1 LAPRASLHDERSA
14 LFQQARLEVG
24 LTRTLGKIV
33 VTGAGGFIGRALC
46 ARLKRTGVA
55 YVGAVRTLDPRF
67 ADPEFVAL
75 GDFAAADWDGVL
87 AGADAV
93 VHLAGRAHVPLGA
106 ASDAAT
112 LYVLGNVHVT
122 RRLAE
127 AAARAH
133 VRRIVFASSAKVY
146 GETTRPGRPFGPDD
160 IAAPQDPY
168 ARSKAEAESVLRAV
182 CSEHGVEAVI
192 LRMPLTYG
200 PGVRGNFLALLEA
213 VARERRLP
221 LAGIDNRRSLLY
233 QGNAVSAIEA
243 ALRAPALAGTTLP
256 VADAQSVSTP
266 ELVRKLAAALRVRAR
281 IFRVPAAALRG
292 MSSLVGRR
300 ADLQRLL
307 GSLEVDSSR
316 FRELARWSP
325 PYSLD
330 EGLAATAAWWRMRAT
345 L

>member
-1 LAPRASLHDERSA
+1 
-14 LFQQARLEVG
+14 VK
-24 LTRTLGKIV
+24 LGKIV

-46 ARLKRTGVA
+46 ARLKRTGA
-55 YVGAVRTLDPRF
+55 EYLGAVRALDSPPG
-67 ADPEFVAL
+67 ADSNIVAL

-93 VHLAGRAHVPLGA
+93 VHLAGRAHVPRA
-106 ASDAAT
+106 SSSDAAT
-112 LYVLGNVHVT
+112 LCVVANVHVT

-133 VRRIVFASSAKVY
+133 VRRIVFASSVKVY
-146 GETTRPGRPFGPDD
+146 GEATRPGRPFSPED
-160 IAAPQDPY
+160 IAAPQDAY

-182 CSEHGVEAVI
+182 CGENGIEAVI
-192 LRMPLTYG
+192 LRLPLSYG

-221 LAGIDNRRSLLY
+221 FAGIDNRRSLLY

-243 ALRAPALAGTTLP
+243 ALRVPELAGTTLP
-256 VADAQSVSTP
+256 VADRQSVSTS
-266 ELVRKLAAALRVRAR
+266 ELASKLAASLRVRAR
-281 IFRVPAAALRG
+281 FFRVPAAALRG
-292 MSSLVGRR
+292 VSSLVGRR
-300 ADLQRLL
+300 ADVQRLL

-316 FRELARWSP
+316 FCELGRWSP